1 MAYFKI
7 SEPNQPTKWIKEVD
21 NANTKLTFQNERE
34 GAYYQDEGFFA
45 DSELDYLKH
54 HFTKDYPELE
64 YMTIDCEW
72 GDCEEEGDAPMDMAG
87 VDAADEPMPMDL
99 VGAPAAVGPA
109 APIQADLA
117 WND

>member
-21 NANTKLTFQNERE
+21 NANTKLTFQDKRE

-64 YMTIDCEW
+64 YMTIDSEW
-72 GDCEEEGDAPMDMAG
+72 GDCEEEGD
-87 VDAADEPMPMDL
+87 VLDEPMDL
-99 VGAPAAVGPA
+99 VGVQAAAVGPA

>member
-21 NANTKLTFQNERE
+21 NANAKLTFQDKKD

-54 HFTKDYPELE
+54 HFMKDYPELE
-64 YMTIDCEW
+64 YMTIDSEW
-72 GDCEEEGDAPMDMAG
+72 GDCTEDGDAENAHVDLVFAQA
-87 VDAADEPMPMDL
+87 DAARP
-99 VGAPAAVGPA
+99 VQG
-109 APIQADLA
+109 DLA
-117 WND
+117 WDD

>member
-21 NANTKLTFQNERE
+21 NANTKLTFQDKRE

-64 YMTIDCEW
+64 YMTIDSEL
-72 GDCEEEGDAPMDMAG
+72 GDCEEEGDAGADYIQEE
-87 VDAADEPMPMDL
+87 DALDEPMDL
-99 VGAPAAVGPA
+99 VGVQAGPV
-109 APIQADLA
+109 PFQADY
-117 WND
+117 WD

>member
-21 NANTKLTFQNERE
+21 NANTKLTFQDKRE
-34 GAYYQDEGFFA
+34 GAYCQDEGFFA

-54 HFTKDYPELE
+54 HFMKDYPELE

-72 GDCEEEGDAPMDMAG
+72 DDCEEEGDAPMDMVGVAAG
-87 VDAADEPMPMDL
+87 W
-99 VGAPAAVGPA
+99 
-109 APIQADLA
+109 LA
-117 WND
+117 Q

>member
-21 NANTKLTFQNERE
+21 GANGTITFQNTKE

-45 DSELDYLKH
+45 DSELDYIKH

-64 YMTIDCEW
+64 YMTIDSEW
-72 GDCEEEGDAPMDMAG
+72 GDCEED

-99 VGAPAAVGPA
+99 VGAPAAEARPQ
-109 APIQADLA
+109 APIQDDVAMYLNWD
-117 WND
+117 

>member
-21 NANTKLTFQNERE
+21 NANAKLTFQEERE

-64 YMTIDCEW
+64 YMTIDSEW
-72 GDCEEEGDAPMDMAG
+72 GDCEEEGDAPMD
-87 VDAADEPMPMDL
+87 L
-99 VGAPAAVGPA
+99 VGVQAAAVEPQ
-109 APIQADLA
+109 APIQDDVAMYLNWD
-117 WND
+117 